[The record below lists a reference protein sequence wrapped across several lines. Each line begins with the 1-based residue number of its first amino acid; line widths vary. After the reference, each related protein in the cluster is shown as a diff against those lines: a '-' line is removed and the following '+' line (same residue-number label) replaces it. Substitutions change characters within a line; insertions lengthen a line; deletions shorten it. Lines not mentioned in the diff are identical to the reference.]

1 MKEKGKEISRGKQ
14 YCIWMCLL
22 ARRLLRQPAYI
33 GLLLLI
39 PLMGYGAGI
48 LERGGPGGAVAA
60 VCVEEGAW
68 KDGIVSLLQEQEAD
82 SVLHFA
88 FCDSR
93 EEAERQVAAG
103 DADCGFGIPA
113 DIGRKVSDGD
123 WRRTVEV
130 YETAS
135 SSITGMAKERIAG
148 VIFRLYSE
156 ERFEE
161 HMKQIFEAGDGA
173 AMEAYETHLADGS
186 TFGFRYFYN
195 DQVSQDNSDMDV
207 GTDNAVNAP
216 VFPVKGVLAVLIFVA
231 GMCGMLEYEKDRR
244 EKRFLRLASDA
255 LTYVVDVWISTLF
268 VAAAALLCLWLSE
281 GIRACGGGLS
291 PGGIATV
298 WSAGMWA
305 KQIGS
310 LLLYQGMVV
319 GYCVLLRPLLHRQET
334 IAAAI
339 PILTLGSLVCA
350 PVFIRLGTYLPVFT
364 VLEKLFPVSYYL
376 ML

>member
-1 MKEKGKEISRGKQ
+1 MEQIFD
-14 YCIWMCLL
+14 
-22 ARRLLRQPAYI
+22 
-33 GLLLLI
+33 
-39 PLMGYGAGI
+39 
-48 LERGGPGGAVAA
+48 
-60 VCVEEGAW
+60 EGA
-68 KDGIVSLLQEQEAD
+68 
-82 SVLHFA
+82 
-88 FCDSR
+88 
-93 EEAERQVAAG
+93 
-103 DADCGFGIPA
+103 
-113 DIGRKVSDGD
+113 
-123 WRRTVEV
+123 
-130 YETAS
+130 
-135 SSITGMAKERIAG
+135 
-148 VIFRLYSE
+148 
-156 ERFEE
+156 
-161 HMKQIFEAGDGA
+161 GA

-195 DQVSQDNSDMDV
+195 DQASQDNSDMDV

-281 GIRACGGGLS
+281 GIRACGGSLS
-291 PGGIATV
+291 PGGIVTV

-319 GYCVLLRPLLHRQET
+319 GYCVLLRLLLHRQET